1 MMKIVKNANFLK
13 EEEKYDEITEHFV
26 EFLKKNTSI
35 KYTNAKYFLIQY

>member
-1 MMKIVKNANFLK
+1 MKIVKNANFLK

-35 KYTNAKYFLIQY
+35 KYNDEQKKLIDLP